1 MSDTAVEPAKNPA
14 GKIALIT
21 IILLLLAVLIYTLT
35 DRMAPSSSRGIV
47 SAHVVQIAPRVPG
60 EVLRVQV
67 QDDAVV
73 EAADPLFQID
83 PQPFELAMKQAEA
96 NLASTVQNIDASGPH
111 WWPRRRP

>member
-1 MSDTAVEPAKNPA
+1 MSDTAAEPAKNPA

-21 IILLLLAVLIYTLT
+21 LILLSLAVLIYTLT

-47 SAHVVQIAPRVPG
+47 SAHVVQIAPRVSG

-73 EAADPLFQID
+73 EAGDPLFQID
-83 PQPFELAMKQAEA
+83 PRPFELAVKQPKP
-96 NLASTVQNIDASGPH
+96 I
-111 WWPRRRP
+111 